1 MLQKSVDTNKTT
13 SNKGFKHHAN
23 QYLIIIN
30 KKESSNRECFPRRSQ
45 CKEQGYLQKINEN
58 THNQNTK
65 HPCPYLAGVSN
76 FELL

>member
-45 CKEQGYLQKINEN
+45 CKEQGYL
-58 THNQNTK
+58 
-65 HPCPYLAGVSN
+65 
-76 FELL
+76 